1 MVKEFKL
8 VVVGMGT
15 VLFPFFFFVTSQS
28 NMANIFGPFQVFWFV
43 LLFQN
48 IVVKQWRTMLSVSL
62 LVESY
67 LGV

>member
-8 VVVGMGT
+8 VVVGMVT
-15 VLFPFFFFVTSQS
+15 VLFPFIFFVTGQY
-28 NMANIFGPFQVFWFV
+28 NMAKNFVPFQVFWFV

-48 IVVKQWRTMLSVSL
+48 IVVEQWRTMSSVSL